1 MKNQIS
7 KNKNYKEGRNM
18 NKKMDKKKNSALLID
33 GENISYKKAESI
45 LSAAKKQGVLDMNQV
60 RVYGLQ
66 KDTSTKG
73 WSEKAKELGI
83 RDIRLCGG
91 PLKDKVD
98 RKIQKDA
105 LNMMNTKNINTV
117 CISTS
122 DKGYVGSINELRKGK
137 KQVVV
142 IGEAKAPVKLRDA
155 CNRFVEV

>member
-1 MKNQIS
+1 
-7 KNKNYKEGRNM
+7 
-18 NKKMDKKKNSALLID
+18 
-33 GENISYKKAESI
+33 
-45 LSAAKKQGVLDMNQV
+45 MNQV

-91 PLKDKVD
+91 PSKDKVD

-105 LNMMNTKNINTV
+105 LNMKNINTV

-122 DKGYVGSINELRKGK
+122 DKGYVGSINELRKGR

-142 IGEAKAPVKLRDA
+142 IGETKAPVKLRDA